1 MADSL
6 LEKKTNTVFDKLSD
20 LKATAFLYTLVDTLG
35 KTEAKKLH
43 QTLANKQSEGNV
55 QGGRTK
61 QHAM

>member
-20 LKATAFLYTLVDTLG
+20 IKAIAFLYTLVDTLG

-43 QTLANKQSEGNV
+43 HTLAKKQ
-55 QGGRTK
+55 
-61 QHAM
+61 